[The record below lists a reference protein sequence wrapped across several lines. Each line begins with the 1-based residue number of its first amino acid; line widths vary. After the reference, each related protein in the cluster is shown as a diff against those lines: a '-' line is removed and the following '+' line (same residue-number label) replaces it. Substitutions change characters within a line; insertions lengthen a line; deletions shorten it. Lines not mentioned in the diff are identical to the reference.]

1 MAVYKVQGPDGK
13 THSFEGPD
21 GATPDEVIAFAQSQ
35 FGESPAPAAAPVPE
49 EGLGRTVFDQGMQG
63 ATFGFADE
71 FSDRLGAGIASLS
84 TGQNY
89 GDMLTEARQLT
100 KERQER
106 QWEDRP
112 GATIAANLAGGLL
125 TSGAGY
131 TTKAG
136 AAVGNLLRTGNTTAR
151 VAKGAA
157 SGAASGGIY
166 GFGSGQGEERL
177 ENAGT
182 GAVLGAVG
190 GAAVPAAVA
199 GLRHAN
205 TRTII
210 PGSDEIRKAA
220 GELYKKA
227 ERSGGMLKPEFTNSF
242 IAQAQKSLIS
252 DDALIN
258 AMKSNA
264 PLRDAFEDL
273 ATFQNQPMT
282 LSRAQA
288 LDEQLGNMIDSMIE
302 NGKPNKVGQKLIEVQ
317 SNFRHMIESAD
328 DSMIQGGREGFEA
341 LKEGRKLW
349 ATSRRLN
356 DIERIIDNAQYYQV
370 PATAIKTGFRTLL
383 KNPNKMRGY
392 TAEEAKAIRR
402 AAETGIVSD
411 AMAVFG
417 SRLAPLIGATHGPAG
432 AALGY
437 GASTAARSGAT
448 ASQMTRANAAARKIA
463 ERSGMVKTEQRIS
476 ADTMR
481 RIMRLPPKE
490 AMQVLEEAKQSPKLL
505 SAPER
510 AQVVSPSGTVR
521 TQTPEE
527 YAAAAAERQRLGDL
541 GLTPDVVAAQTA
553 KSKREILEKYGS
565 SSLGRFLAENPNL
578 TLDNVD
584 ERTLER
590 MLQQFIAK
598 EKNTR

>member
-1 MAVYKVQGPDGK
+1 MDVQLPDGRILRGVP
-13 THSFEGPD
+13 EGTTKAQIAAKLGLERD
-21 GATPDEVIAFAQSQ
+21 LSTPGPS
-35 FGESPAPAAAPVPE
+35 APAAAPVPE
-49 EGLGRTVFDQGMQG
+49 EGLGRTAFDQGMQG
-63 ATFGFADE
+63 ATFGFSDE
-71 FSDRLGAGIASLS
+71 ISDRLGAGIASLA

-89 GDMLTEARQLT
+89 GDMLAEARQLT
-100 KERQER
+100 KERQDR
-106 QWEDRP
+106 QWDQRP
-112 GATIAANLAGGLL
+112 GASFASNIASGLATGIA
-125 TSGAGY
+125 GAVPKVITGSAA
-131 TTKAG
+131 TMGARGALNAIPRAG
-136 AAVGNLLRTGNTTAR
+136 AAINNRIWSGTTG
-151 VAKGAA
+151 AKAVKGGLAGSA
-157 SGAASGGIY
+157 SGALY
-166 GFGSGQGEERL
+166 GYGAAEDGERSEGAR
-177 ENAGT
+177 T
-182 GAVLGAVG
+182 GALYGAGAGVG
-190 GAAVPAAVA
+190 GVYAAR
-199 GLRHAN
+199 GLQKLN
-205 TRTII
+205 TRVII

-264 PLRDAFEDL
+264 PLREAFEDL

-288 LDEQLGNMIDSMIE
+288 LDEQLGNMIDSFIE

-317 SNFRHMIESAD
+317 SNFRHMIENAD
-328 DSMIQGGREGFEA
+328 DGMIQGGREGFEA

-490 AMQVLEEAKQSPKLL
+490 AMQVLEEAK
-505 SAPER
+505 
-510 AQVVSPSGTVR
+510 
-521 TQTPEE
+521 
-527 YAAAAAERQRLGDL
+527 
-541 GLTPDVVAAQTA
+541 
-553 KSKREILEKYGS
+553 
-565 SSLGRFLAENPNL
+565 
-578 TLDNVD
+578 
-584 ERTLER
+584 
-590 MLQQFIAK
+590 
-598 EKNTR
+598 